1 MARFVDD
8 ETPPAAT
15 QTEPKPEATTPQPAQ
30 PQPVQQTTQPRRPV
44 IEEKRV
50 CGACKKPVDHLKYKR
65 CVVEY
70 GKASTDGLS
79 HMVDFECE
87 NEGKHE
93 ILAFICPNCNM
104 VLFVEEDDA
113 VDFLEE

>member
-15 QTEPKPEATTPQPAQ
+15 QTEPKPAVTTPQSA
-30 PQPVQQTTQPRRPV
+30 QPVQQTTPQPPRPV

-65 CVVEY
+65 CVVEN